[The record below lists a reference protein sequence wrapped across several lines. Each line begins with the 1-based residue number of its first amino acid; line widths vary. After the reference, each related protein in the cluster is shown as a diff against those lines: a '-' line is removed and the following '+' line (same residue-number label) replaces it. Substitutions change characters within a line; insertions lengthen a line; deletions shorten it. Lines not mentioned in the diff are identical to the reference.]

1 MNPVKIPLGATAL
14 LPLAVSTA
22 TAQETGASS
31 KPNFVFIMTDQQR
44 ADLCGRE
51 GYPLDVTPFVD
62 RMAGEGVWFDR
73 AYTPAPI
80 SGPARVAFLTGRF
93 PKATR
98 VKSNHNIEDAVYK
111 DDLFSFARRNG
122 YRTALVGKNHAHLKP
137 QDADCWRPY
146 NHFAQQGRVDEKAK
160 AFNRYLGT
168 TDMYADYDPA
178 PFGPE
183 MQHPWRMVDD
193 ALAWIGNGDDKPFM
207 MWFSFPEPHNPYQ
220 VSEPYYSM
228 FPPEKLPPMR
238 TDIRDLAVKGPEYEL
253 LHEMMSLGHA
263 GYYEHL
269 GRLRSNYHGMIRLID
284 DQIARFVEQLRKE
297 GLYENT
303 VFVVMSDHGD
313 FAGEYGLM
321 KKGVGLSDIVARVPF
336 VWFGGPVPAQG
347 LSHAHVSLVDVFPTF
362 CEMAGGEIP
371 EGVQGR
377 SLANVIGGGDYPE
390 EEFRSVM
397 SEDGY
402 GGQYYTKEDETDY
415 AREGATRKKPGFFD
429 ELNTWTQSG
438 SSRCVRMG
446 DWKLEFDMLGNGRMY
461 NVRKDP
467 SEMKNLYGNR
477 KYAARQQEL
486 LAELLKW
493 EIATDDPLPLPRQRY
508 RFKRNPHNYLFCAE

>member
-137 QDADCWRPY
+137 QNADCWRPY

-207 MWFSFPEPHNPYQ
+207 MWLSFPEPHNPYQ

-321 KKGVGLSDIVARVPF
+321 KKGQPLSAIPWFPHRPPGDRGGGSDTDASVLPPPGRFPKRLLLCVLYPSTNPAAVPEHRAY
-336 VWFGGPVPAQG
+336 GSSELNPGSPHGPSTYHSIPAQRDWTG
-347 LSHAHVSLVDVFPTF
+347 KTD
-362 CEMAGGEIP
+362 GNIP
-371 EGVQGR
+371 
-377 SLANVIGGGDYPE
+377 
-390 EEFRSVM
+390 
-397 SEDGY
+397 
-402 GGQYYTKEDETDY
+402 
-415 AREGATRKKPGFFD
+415 
-429 ELNTWTQSG
+429 
-438 SSRCVRMG
+438 
-446 DWKLEFDMLGNGRMY
+446 
-461 NVRKDP
+461 
-467 SEMKNLYGNR
+467 
-477 KYAARQQEL
+477 
-486 LAELLKW
+486 
-493 EIATDDPLPLPRQRY
+493 
-508 RFKRNPHNYLFCAE
+508 

>member
-183 MQHPWRMVDD
+183 MQHPWGMVDD
-193 ALAWIGNGDDKPFM
+193 ALAWIGSGGDKPFM
-207 MWFSFPEPHNPYQ
+207 MWLSFPEPHNPYQ

-253 LHEMMSLGHA
+253 LHEMM
-263 GYYEHL
+263 
-269 GRLRSNYHGMIRLID
+269 
-284 DQIARFVEQLRKE
+284 
-297 GLYENT
+297 
-303 VFVVMSDHGD
+303 
-313 FAGEYGLM
+313 
-321 KKGVGLSDIVARVPF
+321 
-336 VWFGGPVPAQG
+336 
-347 LSHAHVSLVDVFPTF
+347 
-362 CEMAGGEIP
+362 
-371 EGVQGR
+371 
-377 SLANVIGGGDYPE
+377 
-390 EEFRSVM
+390 
-397 SEDGY
+397 
-402 GGQYYTKEDETDY
+402 
-415 AREGATRKKPGFFD
+415 
-429 ELNTWTQSG
+429 
-438 SSRCVRMG
+438 
-446 DWKLEFDMLGNGRMY
+446 
-461 NVRKDP
+461 
-467 SEMKNLYGNR
+467 
-477 KYAARQQEL
+477 
-486 LAELLKW
+486 
-493 EIATDDPLPLPRQRY
+493 
-508 RFKRNPHNYLFCAE
+508 